1 MAEENMGANN
11 NMTGNE
17 SGANPD
23 LNNSTPPTEPPTEP
37 NGEGSNP
44 SVLGGD
50 NTLPAE
56 PTVYDFKSAFPEG
69 TELDETVSADFS
81 KLLNQVGATQE
92 QAIELAKFGS
102 QYAQNILTT
111 YQEQQEQ
118 AIVEKRQADYD
129 QAKQELGS
137 KFDETVALAGK
148 GIEALT
154 KAVPEL
160 RQLLVDSHI
169 DNNINMIKVF
179 AAVGEMVQ
187 EDPGKGTR
195 QAGTGNSDE
204 ETAKQNMYPSM
215 YKK

>member
-1 MAEENMGANN
+1 MADDNMGANN

-17 SGANPD
+17 PGANPD
-23 LNNSTPPTEPPTEP
+23 LNNPTPPTEPPANP
-37 NGEGSNP
+37 NGEGNQ

-50 NTLPAE
+50 NTPPAE

-69 TELDETVSADFS
+69 AELDETVSADFS

-92 QAIELAKFGS
+92 QAVELAKFGS
-102 QYAQNILTT
+102 QYAQNILTA

-118 AIVEKRQADYD
+118 ALVEKHQEDYEN
-129 QAKQELGS
+129 AKKELGG

-160 RQLLVDSHI
+160 RQLLVDSRI

-187 EDPGKGTR
+187 EDPGV
-195 QAGTGNSDE
+195 GNSKGSHEITNEQQLAESIYGD
-204 ETAKQNMYPSM
+204 M
-215 YKK
+215 KK

>member
-1 MAEENMGANN
+1 MAEETMGANN

-17 SGANPD
+17 PGTNPD
-23 LNNSTPPTEPPTEP
+23 LNNPTPPTEPPANP
-37 NGEGSNP
+37 NGEGNQ

-50 NTLPAE
+50 NTPPAE
-56 PTVYDFKSAFPEG
+56 PTVYDFKDVFPEG

-92 QAIELAKFGS
+92 QAVELAKFGS
-102 QYAQNILTT
+102 QYAQNILTA

-118 AIVEKRQADYD
+118 ALVEKHQADYEN
-129 QAKQELGS
+129 AKKELGG

-160 RQLLVDSHI
+160 RQLLVDSRI

-179 AAVGEMVQ
+179 AAVGEMIQ
-187 EDPGKGTR
+187 EDPGV
-195 QAGTGNSDE
+195 GNSKGSHEITTEQQLAESIYSD
-204 ETAKQNMYPSM
+204 M
-215 YKK
+215 KK

>member
-1 MAEENMGANN
+1 MADDNMGANN

-17 SGANPD
+17 PGANPD
-23 LNNSTPPTEPPTEP
+23 LNNPTPPTEPPAEP
-37 NGEGSNP
+37 NSEGNTK

-50 NTLPAE
+50 NTPSTE
-56 PTVYDFKSAFPEG
+56 PTVYDFKEVFPEG

-92 QAIELAKFGS
+92 QAVELAKFGS
-102 QYAQNILTT
+102 QYAQNILTA

-118 AIVEKRQADYD
+118 ALVEKHQEDYEN
-129 QAKQELGS
+129 AKKELGG

-160 RQLLVDSHI
+160 RQLLVDSRI

-187 EDPGKGTR
+187 EDPGV
-195 QAGTGNSDE
+195 GNSKGSHEITNEQQLAESIYGD
-204 ETAKQNMYPSM
+204 M
-215 YKK
+215 KK

>member
-1 MAEENMGANN
+1 MADDNMGANN

-17 SGANPD
+17 PGANPD
-23 LNNSTPPTEPPTEP
+23 LNNPTPPTEPPANP
-37 NGEGSNP
+37 NGEGNQ

-50 NTLPAE
+50 NTPPAE
-56 PTVYDFKSAFPEG
+56 PTVYDFKEVFPEG

-92 QAIELAKFGS
+92 QAVELAKFGS
-102 QYAQNILTT
+102 QYAQNILTA

-118 AIVEKRQADYD
+118 ALVEKHQADYEN
-129 QAKQELGS
+129 AKKELGG

-154 KAVPEL
+154 KAAPEL

-187 EDPGKGTR
+187 EDPGV
-195 QAGTGNSDE
+195 GNSKGSHEITTEQQLAESIYSD
-204 ETAKQNMYPSM
+204 M
-215 YKK
+215 KK

>member
-17 SGANPD
+17 PGANPD
-23 LNNSTPPTEPPTEP
+23 LNNPTPPTEPPANP
-37 NGEGSNP
+37 NGEGNQ

-50 NTLPAE
+50 NTPPTE
-56 PTVYDFKSAFPEG
+56 PTVYDFKDVFPEG

-92 QAIELAKFGS
+92 QAVELAKFGS
-102 QYAQNILTT
+102 QYAQNILTA

-118 AIVEKRQADYD
+118 ALVEKHQADYEN
-129 QAKQELGS
+129 AKKELGG

-187 EDPGKGTR
+187 EDPGV
-195 QAGTGNSDE
+195 GNSKGSHEITTEQQLAESIYSD
-204 ETAKQNMYPSM
+204 M
-215 YKK
+215 KK

>member
-1 MAEENMGANN
+1 MAEETMGANN

-17 SGANPD
+17 PGTNPD
-23 LNNSTPPTEPPTEP
+23 LNNPTPPTEPPANP
-37 NGEGSNP
+37 NGEGNQSA
-44 SVLGGD
+44 LGGD
-50 NTLPAE
+50 NTPPTE
-56 PTVYDFKSAFPEG
+56 PTVYDFKDVFPEG

-92 QAIELAKFGS
+92 QAVELAKFGS
-102 QYAQNILTT
+102 QYAQNILTA

-118 AIVEKRQADYD
+118 AIVEKQQADYEN
-129 QAKQELGS
+129 AKKELGG

-187 EDPGKGTR
+187 EDPGV
-195 QAGTGNSDE
+195 GNSKGSHEITTEQQLAESIYSD
-204 ETAKQNMYPSM
+204 M
-215 YKK
+215 KK

>member
-1 MAEENMGANN
+1 MADDNMGANN

-17 SGANPD
+17 PGANSD
-23 LNNSTPPTEPPTEP
+23 QNNPTPPTEPLAKPD
-37 NGEGSNP
+37 GEGSNP

-50 NTLPAE
+50 NTPPAE
-56 PTVYDFKSAFPEG
+56 PTVYDFKSVFPEG

-92 QAIELAKFGS
+92 HAK
-102 QYAQNILTT
+102 
-111 YQEQQEQ
+111 
-118 AIVEKRQADYD
+118 K
-129 QAKQELGS
+129 ELGG

-187 EDPGKGTR
+187 EDPGV
-195 QAGTGNSDE
+195 GNSKGNQEITTEQQLAESIYSD
-204 ETAKQNMYPSM
+204 M
-215 YKK
+215 KK

>member
-1 MAEENMGANN
+1 MGANN

-17 SGANPD
+17 PGTNPD
-23 LNNSTPPTEPPTEP
+23 LNNPTPPTEPPANP
-37 NGEGSNP
+37 NGEGNH

-50 NTLPAE
+50 NTPPTE
-56 PTVYDFKSAFPEG
+56 PTVYDFKDVFPEG

-92 QAIELAKFGS
+92 QAVELAKFGS
-102 QYAQNILTT
+102 QYAQNILTA

-118 AIVEKRQADYD
+118 AIIEQHQSDYEN
-129 QAKQELGS
+129 AKKELGG

-187 EDPGKGTR
+187 EDPGV
-195 QAGTGNSDE
+195 GNSKGSHEITNEQQLAESIYGD
-204 ETAKQNMYPSM
+204 M
-215 YKK
+215 KK

>member
-1 MAEENMGANN
+1 MAEETMGANN

-17 SGANPD
+17 PGTNPD
-23 LNNSTPPTEPPTEP
+23 LNNPTPPTEPPANP
-37 NGEGSNP
+37 NGEGNH

-50 NTLPAE
+50 NTPPTE
-56 PTVYDFKSAFPEG
+56 PTVYDFKDVFPEG

-92 QAIELAKFGS
+92 QAVELAKFGS
-102 QYAQNILTT
+102 QYAQNILTA

-118 AIVEKRQADYD
+118 AIVEKQQADYE
-129 QAKQELGS
+129 QAKQELGG

-179 AAVGEMVQ
+179 ATVGEMVQ

-195 QAGTGNSDE
+195 QAGTGQNSE
-204 ETAKQNMYPSM
+204 EAAKQNMYPSM

>member
-1 MAEENMGANN
+1 MADDNMGANN

-17 SGANPD
+17 PGANPD
-23 LNNSTPPTEPPTEP
+23 LNNPTPPTEPPANS
-37 NGEGSNP
+37 NGEGNQ

-50 NTLPAE
+50 NTPPAE
-56 PTVYDFKSAFPEG
+56 PTVYDFKDVFPEG
-69 TELDETVSADFS
+69 TELDETVFADFS

-92 QAIELAKFGS
+92 QAVELAKFGS
-102 QYAQNILTT
+102 QYAQNILTA

-118 AIVEKRQADYD
+118 ALVEKHQADYEN
-129 QAKQELGS
+129 AKKELGG
-137 KFDETVALAGK
+137 KFDEIVALAGK

-160 RQLLVDSHI
+160 RQLLVDSRI

-187 EDPGKGTR
+187 EDPGV
-195 QAGTGNSDE
+195 GNSKGSHEITNEQQLAESIYGD
-204 ETAKQNMYPSM
+204 M
-215 YKK
+215 KK